1 VTGKRLRRRER
12 ATGAARV
19 LFAHPSP
26 DLYGSDRMLV
36 ESVRS
41 LTAAGCVVTVALPS
55 RGPLVPLLE
64 ETGATVSIVPTVV
77 LRKAFMSPVGIVK
90 LAVAAVRTLPGAM
103 RAVRRA
109 DADVVYVNTVTI
121 PLWVVAARLAGA
133 PVVAHVHEAED
144 SFPKPILV
152 ALNLPLLLAR
162 RVLVNSLAAERG
174 LHATLPSLARR
185 IRLLYNGV
193 AGPDQVTPPRKDRTK
208 QLRLLLVGRL
218 SPRKGTDVAIA
229 ALDRLARRGV
239 DARLDLVGEVFPG
252 YDWYERDLREQVH
265 AAGLD
270 GLVDFAGFHTD
281 VWPWFADADIVLVP
295 SRTEPFGNVA
305 VEAALAGRP
314 GVASAVQGLQEI
326 VVPGETG
333 TLVAADDP
341 DALADAVYALAQD
354 WPAALE
360 TAERART
367 DAELRF
373 GTKRYGDDL
382 MHLLLDAGVVPA

>member
-1 VTGKRLRRRER
+1 MTGKRLRRRER
-12 ATGAARV
+12 TPGAARV

-41 LTAAGCVVTVALPS
+41 LTSAGCIVTVALPT

-77 LRKAFMSPVGIVK
+77 LRKAFMSPLGIVK
-90 LAVAAVRTLPGAM
+90 LAIAAVRTTPAAI

-121 PLWVVAARLAGA
+121 PFWILAARLAGA
-133 PVVAHVHEAED
+133 PVVCHVHEAED
-144 SFPKPILV
+144 SFPKPILIG
-152 ALNLPLLLAR
+152 LNLPLLLAR

-185 IRLLYNGV
+185 VRLLYNGV
-193 AGPDQVTPPRKDRTK
+193 AGPDHVTPPRADRTH

-270 GLVDFAGFHTD
+270 ALVDFAGFHSD

-305 VEAALAGRP
+305 VEAALACRP
-314 GVASAVQGLQEI
+314 VVASAVQGLQEI

-333 TLVAADDP
+333 TLVVADDP

-367 DAELRF
+367 DAEHRF

-382 MHLLLDAGVVPA
+382 MHLLFDAGVVPA